1 MFDFHKNHRLL
12 VGTAGGIFLF
22 LSILIAVNPA
32 YRVQENN
39 APLPGAIPFNDE
51 VQAGLNVFVEEG
63 CVACHTQQVRNIDMD
78 KTWGGRPGIPAD
90 YAWRH
95 RIDNL
100 RATPSTLGTERTGP
114 DLTEIGERQPSEA
127 WHYLHL
133 FNPRTVVKESIMPA
147 HSWLF
152 REVATAGQYDNELT
166 VPDEFRRGYRGHIVP
181 TEKARQLVAYL
192 VSLKQVDLPDGTT
205 APAFITYKKDKPAVA
220 EGVAGAIAGPAA
232 LDGAAL
238 YVQHC
243 QACHQASGEGLKGA
257 FPPLK
262 GSPVV
267 NDANAE
273 LMVQIILQGY
283 NAREEYA
290 VMPAFPKLTDAEIV
304 ALTTHER
311 SSWGNKAAPITADF
325 VKKIRAASKPD
336 ASAANLPAP
345 TTK

>member
-22 LSILIAVNPA
+22 LSLLIAVNPA
-32 YRVQENN
+32 YKVQENN
-39 APLPGAIPFNDE
+39 APLPGSLPANADIR
-51 VQAGLNVFVEEG
+51 AGMHVFIEEG

-78 KTWGGRPGIPAD
+78 KMWGGRPGIPAD
-90 YAWRH
+90 YAWRQ

-114 DLTEIGERQPSEA
+114 DLTEIGERQPSET

-147 HSWLF
+147 HPWLF
-152 REVATAGQYDNELT
+152 RSVATAGKHDSELT
-166 VPDEFRRGYRGHIVP
+166 VSDEYRAGNRGHIVP

-192 VSLKQVDLPDGTT
+192 VSLKQVDLPGGTT
-205 APAFITYKKDKPAVA
+205 APPFIEYKKAPPMVA
-220 EGVAGAIAGPAA
+220 ANAPGPGAATA
-232 LDGAAL
+232 LPDGATL
-238 YVQHC
+238 FTTHC
-243 QACHQASGEGLKGA
+243 QACHQANGEGLKGA

-262 GSPVV
+262 GSAAV

-273 LMVQIILQGY
+273 LLVQIILQGY

-290 VMPAFPKLTDAEIV
+290 VMPAFGAKLSDSEI
-304 ALTTHER
+304 AAIATHER
-311 SSWGNKAAPITADF
+311 RSWGNKAAPVTADF
-325 VKKIRAASKPD
+325 VEKIRGTIKSE
-336 ASAANLPAP
+336 
-345 TTK
+345 TTATTAR

>member
-1 MFDFHKNHRLL
+1 MFDFHKNHQLL
-12 VGTAGGIFLF
+12 VGTAGGVFLF

-32 YRVQENN
+32 FSVQENN
-39 APLPGAIPFNDE
+39 ASLPGFVAANPD
-51 VQAGLNVFVEEG
+51 VQAGLNVFIEEG

-100 RATPSTLGTERTGP
+100 RATPSILGTERTGP

-133 FNPRTVVKESIMPA
+133 FNPRTVVSQSIMPA
-147 HSWLF
+147 HPWLF
-152 REVATAGQYDNELT
+152 KTVATAGQYVNELT

-192 VSLKQVDLPDGTT
+192 VSLKQTDLPDGTT
-205 APAFITYKKDKPAVA
+205 APAFITYKKDQLLAA
-220 EGVAGAIAGPAA
+220 EGGAGASTGPAA

-243 QACHQASGEGLKGA
+243 QACHQANGQGLKGA
-257 FPPLK
+257 FPPLA

-273 LMVQIILQGY
+273 LLVQLILQGY

-290 VMPAFPKLTDAEIV
+290 VMPAFAQLNDAEIV
-304 ALTTHER
+304 AITTHER

-325 VKKIRAASKPD
+325 VKQIRATIKSEPM
-336 ASAANLPAP
+336 AATAR
-345 TTK
+345 